1 MTLKGGFFM
10 NKKERYTQKK
20 IVTKKLLSQSN
31 IVNYYIKQD
40 EVEADMIS
48 SRIEKMGLSSSGKKY
63 THLVC
68 S

>member
-1 MTLKGGFFM
+1 M

-20 IVTKKLLSQSN
+20 NMTKKLLSQSN

-48 SRIEKMGLSSSGKKY
+48 SRIETMGLSSSRKKY